1 MATTMRP
8 VLCPHCGA
16 QVRKNGYCSECYLP
30 LSMLKKAQNTSNY
43 YYNIGYDRA
52 SARDLSGAIESLL
65 QALRY
70 NKRNVPARNLLGLI
84 YYEMGEAVQAMSEW
98 VMSINYQQ
106 ENNLATKYLKELKK
120 DPARLESVDQ
130 LARKFNM
137 AIQYAHSEDYDL
149 SILQLKS
156 ALSDNPHFVKGYL
169 LLALLYIGTDNYE
182 KARVTLRRVLKID
195 KANSLAVHYLREM
208 GDTEENI
215 IEMRKQ
221 NVDNDGLLD
230 DDYLEEIVVTEDG
243 RAPKK
248 IEKKN
253 LFQEIKAK
261 KDTSVVRTGQFGQVS
276 LAKYS
281 GLYMLLGLVFGVL
294 LFSFFILPGQK
305 KKLRVENEQLIK
317 TYSEELAGKN
327 STINSLSAEVDSLTK
342 QIDTL
347 QNGAAQGE
355 ADLPDYSNVV
365 SGMSDTDLQ
374 NMIDKVA
381 AMIIRNYERK

>member
-70 NKRNVPARNLLGLI
+70 NKRNVQARNLLGLI

-355 ADLPDYSNVV
+355 TDLPDYSNVV

-374 NMIDKVA
+374 NMIDK
-381 AMIIRNYERK
+381 E

>member
-261 KDTSVVRTGQFGQVS
+261 KGTSVVRTGQFGQVS

-355 ADLPDYSNVV
+355 TDLPDYSNVV

-374 NMIDKVA
+374 NMIDK
-381 AMIIRNYERK
+381 E

>member
-70 NKRNVPARNLLGLI
+70 NKRNLPARNLLGLI

-374 NMIDKVA
+374 NMIDK
-381 AMIIRNYERK
+381 E

>member
-120 DPARLESVDQ
+120 DPARLESVDH

-355 ADLPDYSNVV
+355 TDLPDYSNVV

-374 NMIDKVA
+374 NMIDK
-381 AMIIRNYERK
+381 E

>member
-84 YYEMGEAVQAMSEW
+84 YYEIGEAVQAMSEW

-355 ADLPDYSNVV
+355 TDLPDYSNVV

-374 NMIDKVA
+374 NMIDK
-381 AMIIRNYERK
+381 E

>member
-327 STINSLSAEVDSLTK
+327 STINSLSAEVNSLTK

-355 ADLPDYSNVV
+355 TDLPDYSNVV

-374 NMIDKVA
+374 NMIDK
-381 AMIIRNYERK
+381 E

>member
-230 DDYLEEIVVTEDG
+230 DDYLEESVVTEDG

-355 ADLPDYSNVV
+355 TDLPDYSNVV

-374 NMIDKVA
+374 NMIDK
-381 AMIIRNYERK
+381 E

>member
-182 KARVTLRRVLKID
+182 KAGVTLRRVLKID

-355 ADLPDYSNVV
+355 TDLPDYSNVV

-374 NMIDKVA
+374 NMIDK
-381 AMIIRNYERK
+381 E

>member
-355 ADLPDYSNVV
+355 TDLPDYSNVA

-374 NMIDKVA
+374 NMIDK
-381 AMIIRNYERK
+381 E

>member
-253 LFQEIKAK
+253 LFQEIQAK

-355 ADLPDYSNVV
+355 TDLPDYSNVV

-374 NMIDKVA
+374 NMIDK
-381 AMIIRNYERK
+381 E

>member
-98 VMSINYQQ
+98 VMSINYQR

-149 SILQLKS
+149 AILQLKS

-261 KDTSVVRTGQFGQVS
+261 KDTRVVRTGQFGQVS

-327 STINSLSAEVDSLTK
+327 STINSLSAEVDNLTK

-355 ADLPDYSNVV
+355 ANLPDYSNVV

-374 NMIDKVA
+374 NMIDK
-381 AMIIRNYERK
+381 E

>member
-98 VMSINYQQ
+98 GMSINYQQ

-355 ADLPDYSNVV
+355 TDLPDYSNVV

-374 NMIDKVA
+374 NMIDK
-381 AMIIRNYERK
+381 E

>member
-169 LLALLYIGTDNYE
+169 LLALLYIATDNYE

-355 ADLPDYSNVV
+355 TDLPDYSNVV

-374 NMIDKVA
+374 NMIDK
-381 AMIIRNYERK
+381 E

>member
-281 GLYMLLGLVFGVL
+281 GLYMLLGLVFGIL

-355 ADLPDYSNVV
+355 TDLPDYSNVV

-374 NMIDKVA
+374 NMIDK
-381 AMIIRNYERK
+381 E

>member
-342 QIDTL
+342 QISTL

-355 ADLPDYSNVV
+355 TDLPDYSNVV

-374 NMIDKVA
+374 NMIDK
-381 AMIIRNYERK
+381 E

>member
-106 ENNLATKYLKELKK
+106 ENNLATKYLKELKI

-355 ADLPDYSNVV
+355 TDLPDYSNVV

-374 NMIDKVA
+374 NMIDK
-381 AMIIRNYERK
+381 E

>member
-261 KDTSVVRTGQFGQVS
+261 NDTSVVRTGQFGQVS

-281 GLYMLLGLVFGVL
+281 GLYMLLGLAFGVL

-355 ADLPDYSNVV
+355 TDLPDYSNVV

-374 NMIDKVA
+374 NMIDK
-381 AMIIRNYERK
+381 E

>member
-182 KARVTLRRVLKID
+182 KARVTLRRVLRID

-355 ADLPDYSNVV
+355 TDLPDYSNVV

-374 NMIDKVA
+374 NMIDK
-381 AMIIRNYERK
+381 E

>member
-120 DPARLESVDQ
+120 DPARLESADQ

-355 ADLPDYSNVV
+355 TDLPDYSNVV

-374 NMIDKVA
+374 NMIDK
-381 AMIIRNYERK
+381 E

>member
-16 QVRKNGYCSECYLP
+16 QVRKNGYCSDCYLP

-355 ADLPDYSNVV
+355 TDLPDYSNVV

-374 NMIDKVA
+374 NMIDK
-381 AMIIRNYERK
+381 E

>member
-317 TYSEELAGKN
+317 TYSEELAEKN

-355 ADLPDYSNVV
+355 TDLPDYSNVV

-374 NMIDKVA
+374 NMIDK
-381 AMIIRNYERK
+381 E

>member
-65 QALRY
+65 QAQRY

-327 STINSLSAEVDSLTK
+327 STINSLSAEVDSLTR

-374 NMIDKVA
+374 NMIDK
-381 AMIIRNYERK
+381 E

>member
-70 NKRNVPARNLLGLI
+70 NKRNVQARNLLGLI
-84 YYEMGEAVQAMSEW
+84 YYEMGEAVQAMAEW
-98 VMSINYQQ
+98 VMSINYQP

-149 SILQLKS
+149 AILQLKS

-253 LFQEIKAK
+253 VFQEIKAK

-281 GLYMLLGLVFGVL
+281 GLYMLLGLAFGVL
-294 LFSFFILPGQK
+294 LFGFFILPGQK

-327 STINSLSAEVDSLTK
+327 STIDSLSAEVDSLNK
-342 QIDTL
+342 QIETL
-347 QNGAAQGE
+347 ENGAAQAGE
-355 ADLPDYSNVV
+355 DLPDYSNVV

-374 NMIDKVA
+374 NMIDK
-381 AMIIRNYERK
+381 E

>member
-130 LARKFNM
+130 IARKFNM

-355 ADLPDYSNVV
+355 TDLPDYSNVV

-374 NMIDKVA
+374 NMIDK
-381 AMIIRNYERK
+381 E

>member
-243 RAPKK
+243 RATKK

-355 ADLPDYSNVV
+355 TDLPDYSNVV

-374 NMIDKVA
+374 NMIDK
-381 AMIIRNYERK
+381 E

>member
-130 LARKFNM
+130 LARKLNM

-355 ADLPDYSNVV
+355 TDLPDYSNVV

-374 NMIDKVA
+374 NMIDK
-381 AMIIRNYERK
+381 E

>member
-130 LARKFNM
+130 LAWKFNM

-355 ADLPDYSNVV
+355 TDLPDYSNVV

-374 NMIDKVA
+374 NMIDK
-381 AMIIRNYERK
+381 E

>member
-98 VMSINYQQ
+98 VMSINYQR

-149 SILQLKS
+149 AILQLKS

-248 IEKKN
+248 IEKN

-327 STINSLSAEVDSLTK
+327 STINSLSAEVDNLTK

-374 NMIDKVA
+374 NMIDK
-381 AMIIRNYERK
+381 E

>member
-276 LAKYS
+276 LAEYS

-355 ADLPDYSNVV
+355 TDLPDYSNVV

-374 NMIDKVA
+374 NMIDK
-381 AMIIRNYERK
+381 E

>member
-253 LFQEIKAK
+253 LSQEIKAK
-261 KDTSVVRTGQFGQVS
+261 KDTSVMRTGQFGQVS

-355 ADLPDYSNVV
+355 TDLPDYSNVV

-374 NMIDKVA
+374 NMIDK
-381 AMIIRNYERK
+381 E

>member
-365 SGMSDTDLQ
+365 SGMSDTGLQ
-374 NMIDKVA
+374 NMIDK
-381 AMIIRNYERK
+381 E

>member
-243 RAPKK
+243 RASKK

-355 ADLPDYSNVV
+355 TDLPDYSNVV

-374 NMIDKVA
+374 NMIDK
-381 AMIIRNYERK
+381 E

>member
-374 NMIDKVA
+374 NMIDKV
-381 AMIIRNYERK
+381 

>member
-281 GLYMLLGLVFGVL
+281 GLYMLLGLAFGVL

-355 ADLPDYSNVV
+355 TDFPDYSNVV

-374 NMIDKVA
+374 NMIDK
-381 AMIIRNYERK
+381 E

>member
-65 QALRY
+65 QSLRY

-98 VMSINYQQ
+98 VMSINYQR

-149 SILQLKS
+149 AILQLKS

-248 IEKKN
+248 IEKKS

-276 LAKYS
+276 LARYS

-294 LFSFFILPGQK
+294 LFCFFILPGQK
-305 KKLRVENEQLIK
+305 KKLRAENEQLIK

-327 STINSLSAEVDSLTK
+327 STIDSLSAEVDNLTK

-347 QNGAAQGE
+347 QNGAAKGE
-355 ADLPDYSNVV
+355 TDLPDYSNVV

-374 NMIDKVA
+374 NMIDK
-381 AMIIRNYERK
+381 E

>member
-327 STINSLSAEVDSLTK
+327 STINSLSAEVDSLTR

-355 ADLPDYSNVV
+355 AYLPDYSNVV

-374 NMIDKVA
+374 NMIDK
-381 AMIIRNYERK
+381 E

>member
-137 AIQYAHSEDYDL
+137 AIQYAHCEDYDL

-355 ADLPDYSNVV
+355 TDLPDYSNVV

-374 NMIDKVA
+374 NMIDK
-381 AMIIRNYERK
+381 E

>member
-30 LSMLKKAQNTSNY
+30 IKMLRKAQNTSDY
-43 YYNIGYDRA
+43 YYNTGLDRA

-65 QALRY
+65 QSLRY
-70 NKRNVPARNLLGLI
+70 NKRNVQARNLLGLI

-98 VMSINYQQ
+98 VMSINYQP
-106 ENNLATKYLKELKK
+106 ENNHATKYLKELKK

-130 LARKFNM
+130 LARKYNM

-149 SILQLKS
+149 AILQLKS

-195 KANSLAVHYLREM
+195 KANSLAVHYLRGM

-221 NVDNDGLLD
+221 NVENDGLLD

-243 RAPKK
+243 QSPKK
-248 IEKKN
+248 VEKRN
-253 LFQEIKAK
+253 IFQEIKAK
-261 KDTSVVRTGQFGQVS
+261 KDTSVVRTGDFGQIS

-281 GLYMLLGLVFGVL
+281 GLYVLLGLVFGG
-294 LFSFFILPGQK
+294 LFFGLFILPGQK
-305 KKLRVENEQLIK
+305 KKLRNENEQLIK

-327 STINSLSAEVDSLTK
+327 STINSQASEIEALTK
-342 QIDTL
+342 QVDEL
-347 QNGAAQGE
+347 QNGAAKAGE
-355 ADLPDYSNVV
+355 NMPDYSKVV
-365 SGMSDTDLQ
+365 SGMSDTDLK
-374 NMIDKVA
+374 NMIEK
-381 AMIIRNYERK
+381 E

>member
-1 MATTMRP
+1 MRP

-281 GLYMLLGLVFGVL
+281 GLYMLLGLAFGVL

-347 QNGAAQGE
+347 QNGATQGE
-355 ADLPDYSNVV
+355 TDLPDYSNVV

-374 NMIDKVA
+374 NMIDK
-381 AMIIRNYERK
+381 E